1 MTLVDD
7 TPTPR
12 ALTLA
17 LVEAHYR
24 TLIPEVPVIPIS
36 ATTRHHLP
44 CGHVFIT
51 YHAADSLTLRRHRK
65 TCRGTKP

>member
-36 ATTRHHLP
+36 ATTRHHLT

-51 YHAADSLTLRRHRK
+51 YRANDSLTLRHHK
-65 TCRGTKP
+65 ATCRGGQR